1 MKNITTIIFVFFLFI
16 KLEKGYIAKNS
27 NYKTLLFLMMI
38 W

>member
-27 NYKTLLFLMMI
+27 CEYNLAKYI
-38 W
+38 